1 MSENDIEN
9 MKIRKFLKQVGVKS
23 HQLISQKLENNN
35 TQELEIK
42 MKIEIDGQIMETFET
57 KLTKE

>member
-35 TQELEIK
+35 AQELEIK
-42 MKIEIDGQIMETFET
+42 MKVEIDGQIMETFET

>member
-35 TQELEIK
+35 AQELEIK
-42 MKIEIDGQIMETFET
+42 MKVEIDGQIMETFET
-57 KLTKE
+57 KLKKE

>member
-1 MSENDIEN
+1 MSENDIKN

-35 TQELEIK
+35 AQELEIK
-42 MKIEIDGQIMETFET
+42 MKVEIDGQIMETFET